1 LLRVPVALRL
11 PASMLRPSS
20 AHPNRR
26 PTAPVKTL
34 SDNSDDSSRL
44 GATLPLPGARP
55 FSESVHNSADRSAI
69 TSDERMAA
77 TMMYMSAATLGLSL
91 QARKNAMS
99 SPRRKQ
105 LSPVKVSGTEDTMPR
120 WSPPRVRAG
129 VLQTWSD
136 DSMRDDRW
144 AKEGSVGILTPAL
157 AHNVYSAK
165 CADLSVKPSM
175 SREMRFFDM
184 LDKQSSEGE
193 IKLKDS
199 CVGPLATRTLAQ
211 VLSLPQSNQ
220 LRHIDLSG
228 NNIRDVGASS
238 VAGLL
243 LVQTQMESLVL
254 ACNDI
259 GPTGGET
266 LFRAVASNNTVRIL
280 ELGSNSGINRNHIG
294 PRCGPALQSLLQNN
308 SCLQALGL
316 SGNGLGAGPM
326 THIHDGL
333 RRNTS
338 LRTLDLSSNNIGN
351 DGCAVLVQAFE
362 SCGLSHVNLARNK
375 IGNAGAAV
383 LAAALQG
390 DLLLQRLN
398 LGENSITGRGANLL
412 ADALIVNTT
421 LETIDLC
428 QNALG
433 KSGGV
438 AIGNCLNKNWAL
450 GSLNL
455 SHCEIGSEGAA
466 AVFMGLRH
474 NSTLSSLNLSHN
486 SLNDECCVAGQA
498 MLSINSSITSLNL
511 GYNAIKDDGVSNLA
525 KGVAKA
531 TALQTFIITSNNFR
545 NVGGAALV
553 AAVRA
558 NKTMRLISVDVEFN
572 DVDYTNYTALQ
583 RCVAANLAFHRANAV
598 SRFQARVEK
607 LLQCKDKLVVRSHA
621 LKTETQSVM
630 QLERAVEEKV
640 TLKEDIK
647 VQEAKKRIESN
658 QIMSDLSDEAR
669 YIEKAIVAVGQ
680 ELHKLESQKL
690 FDIEAAKKKLQN
702 EHDLLQ
708 IVQKKLNG
716 AQEELD
722 QRNKRDAAAVSDLVD
737 AISKNR
743 SLMESMQAESS
754 AAKCKIDAVML
765 ENAQLLKELEGTNKQ
780 IKALDV
786 KLQQGPLK
794 FGK

>member
-1 LLRVPVALRL
+1 M
-11 PASMLRPSS
+11 SRPSS

-26 PTAPVKTL
+26 SLAPPKASGDA
-34 SDNSDDSSRL
+34 SDESSRL

-55 FSESVHNSADRSAI
+55 FSESMHNSTDRSALI
-69 TSDERMAA
+69 SDERMAA
-77 TMMYMSAATLGLSL
+77 TMMHMSAATLGLSL
-91 QARKNAMS
+91 HARKS

-105 LSPVKVSGTEDTMPR
+105 LSPVKVGGTEDTMPR

-136 DSMRDDRW
+136 DSMRDERW

-157 AHNVYSAK
+157 AHNVYNAK

-175 SREMRFFDM
+175 SRELRFFDM
-184 LDKQSSEGE
+184 LDKQSTDGE
-193 IKLKDS
+193 IKLRDS

-211 VLSLPQSNQ
+211 VLTLPQSNQ

-238 VAGLL
+238 VASLL
-243 LVQTQMESLVL
+243 LVHTQMESLIL

-259 GPTGGET
+259 GPSGGET
-266 LFRAVASNNTVRIL
+266 LFRAVAGNNTVRTL

-294 PRCGPALQSLLQNN
+294 PRCGPAIQALLQSN
-308 SCLQALGL
+308 SCLQVLGL

-333 RRNTS
+333 RQNTS
-338 LRTLDLSSNNIGN
+338 LRTLDLSSNNLGN
-351 DGCAVLVQAFE
+351 DGCAVLVQSFE

-398 LGENSITGRGANLL
+398 LSENAITARGAVLL
-412 ADALIVNTT
+412 ADSLIVNTT
-421 LETIDLC
+421 LESIDLS

-438 AIGNCLNKNWAL
+438 AIGNCMHKNWAL
-450 GSLNL
+450 SSLNL
-455 SHCEIGSEGAA
+455 SHCEIASEGAT

-474 NSTLSSLNLSHN
+474 NSTLNSLNLSHN

-511 GYNAIKDDGVSNLA
+511 GYNGLKDDGITNLA

-531 TALQTFIITSNNFR
+531 TALQTFIVTSNNFH
-545 NVGGAALV
+545 NLGGAALV

-558 NKTMRLISVDVEFN
+558 NKTMRLISIDVEFN
-572 DVDYTNYTALQ
+572 DIDYTNYTALQ
-583 RCVAANLAFHRANAV
+583 RSAAANLAFHRANAV
-598 SRFQARVEK
+598 TRFQARVEK
-607 LLQCKDKLVVRSHA
+607 LLQCKDKLVVRSHT
-621 LKTETQSVM
+621 LKSETQSVM

-640 TLKEDIK
+640 TLKEDLK
-647 VQEAKKRIESN
+647 VLEANKRIESN

-669 YIEKAIVAVGQ
+669 NIEKTILTVAQ
-680 ELHKLESQKL
+680 EVQKMESQKL
-690 FDIEAAKKKLQN
+690 FDCEAAKKKLQH

-708 IVQKKLNG
+708 LVQKKLDT
-716 AQEELD
+716 AQDELD

-737 AISKNR
+737 AIRKNR
-743 SLMESMQAESS
+743 STIESMQAEGL
-754 AAKCKIDAVML
+754 AAKSKIDAIML